1 MTPICRVFSGVV
13 GRGCLFMTSAFSW
26 QGSVSLYP
34 ASFCTPRPNLP
45 VTPGIS
51 WLPTFAFHSLE
62 SKGLYLN
69 HLNHQMSPMMKR
81 TSSFGV
87 LLEGLLGHHRTEEL
101 KPKNLCLQIVILE
114 KTLESPLDCQVKPV
128 NPIVN
133 HPWIFNGRTESKAP
147 ILLPDAKRP
156 TLWEIPWF
164 WERIKLKGEEG
175 SRGWDG

>member
-1 MTPICRVFSGVV
+1 
-13 GRGCLFMTSAFSW
+13 MTSAFSW

-69 HLNHQMSPMMKR
+69 HLNHQISPMMKR

-87 LLEGLLGHHRTEEL
+87 LLEGILGHHRTVEL
-101 KPKNLCLQIVILE
+101 KPKNLCLQIVVLE
-114 KTLESPLDCQVKPV
+114 KTRETPLDCQVKPV

-147 ILLPDAKRP
+147 ILLPDAKRWLFGKFP
-156 TLWEIPWF
+156 DSGKE
-164 WERIKLKGEEG
+164 
-175 SRGWDG
+175 SS